1 LKTPGE
7 FHFMRR
13 NSLLANCLLGALLI
27 SGVAFGQNKPPAA
40 AASKGPGPKSQ
51 AEAQAVNAVI
61 QAQAQ
66 SPDDMIKAVD
76 ALVSKFA
83 DTAYKSFALELEAEA
98 WQKKGDNAKAIVF
111 AEQALQADA
120 RNYDAAS
127 LLANILAA
135 TTRDTDLDKEEKLT
149 RAEKYAH
156 DAIDILEKDGK
167 PPLFANVPDDQWAK
181 TKASAE
187 GLAYQALGQVAT
199 VRKKND
205 DAIAAYQKG
214 VEVSPDPLMMIRL
227 GRALAA
233 AKRYDEA
240 ISWDEKVMS
249 SDAPAQYK
257 SFAQADRV
265 RAVQAKGGP
274 APAAGAAPA
283 PAAK

>member
-1 LKTPGE
+1 
-7 FHFMRR
+7 MRR
-13 NSLLANCLLGALLI
+13 NSLLASCLFGALLT
-27 SGVAFGQNKPPAA
+27 SGAAFAQNKPPAA
-40 AASKGPGPKSQ
+40 AKGPGPKSQ

-76 ALVSKFA
+76 ALVSKYS
-83 DTAYKSFALELEAEA
+83 DTVYKSFALELEAEA

-111 AEQALQADA
+111 AEQALQVDPK
-120 RNYDAAS
+120 NYDAAT
-127 LLANILAA
+127 LLANITAA

-156 DAIDILEKDGK
+156 DALDILEKDGK
-167 PPLFANVPDDQWAK
+167 PALFANVPDDQWAK
-181 TKASAE
+181 TKAAGE
-187 GLAYQALGQVAT
+187 AMAYQALGQVAT

-240 ISWDEKVMS
+240 VSWDEKVMN

-265 RAVQAKGGP
+265 RAIQAKGGP
-274 APAAGAAPA
+274 APAPGAAPA
-283 PAAK
+283 AK